1 MMKPYIALFT
11 LLAMVVA
18 GACTSKLNTLTSAEK
33 KSGWKLL
40 FDGKTTS
47 GWHTYGAK
55 TVRGWEVKDGE
66 LVALGQ
72 AGHEGSAN
80 DIVTEREF
88 ENFELSLEW
97 KISPTGNS
105 GIFFN
110 VVEEPKKYAT
120 VYATGP
126 EYQLV
131 DDIGFPEKLENWQK
145 SGANYGMHPPSRSV
159 IKPVGEY
166 NLTRLV
172 VNKGHVEH
180 WLNGVKVVEYQLWT
194 PEWESLIKK
203 GKWTEFPA
211 YGRSKRGRIA
221 LQDHGSK
228 IWFKNIKIKEL

>member
-194 PEWESLIKK
+194 PEWESQIKK
-203 GKWTEFPA
+203 GKWTEFPG

>member
-1 MMKPYIALFT
+1 MMKPYIALFA
-11 LLAMVVA
+11 LLAMFIA
-18 GACTSKLNTLTSAEK
+18 GACTSKLNTLTSAEQK
-33 KSGWKLL
+33 GGWKLL
-40 FDGKTTS
+40 FDGKTTA

-66 LVALGQ
+66 LIALGQ

-88 ENFELSLEW
+88 ENFELSLDW

-145 SGANYGMHPPSRSV
+145 SGANYGMHPPARSV
-159 IKPVGEY
+159 IKPVGQY
-166 NLTRLV
+166 NHTRLV

-194 PEWESLIKK
+194 PEWENLIKK